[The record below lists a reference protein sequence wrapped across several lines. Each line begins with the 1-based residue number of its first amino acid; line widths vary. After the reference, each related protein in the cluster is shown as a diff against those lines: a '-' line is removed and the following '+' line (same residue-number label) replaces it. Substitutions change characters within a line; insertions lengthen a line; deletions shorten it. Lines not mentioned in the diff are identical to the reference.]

1 MMQADVFLDHEVLAA
16 GQPQKLYLMA
26 RLMSGAASPDRQR
39 RPLNLGLVID
49 RSGSMAG
56 DKISYTRQAAQFL
69 VQNLGANDTLSVVL
83 YHHDVEVLLPPQ
95 PVVHKDAVA
104 QRIGAIKTGGTTNL
118 SAGWL
123 EGCNLTAAN
132 LKPDQLNR
140 VIIMSDG
147 LANRGIT
154 EVSRLVALARQKREQ
169 GISTTTM
176 GLGTDFNEDLL
187 MAMADAG
194 GGAFYFIESPEVAP
208 LIFQEELSG
217 LLSVVGQNL
226 VIQVEFGEHV
236 EAITQLNAYP
246 AETDA
251 RLVSYRVG
259 DVFGDEIKTLVLE
272 LSLSALPSVGEFDLA
287 RLRFVYD
294 ELHDGGSERRIIEK
308 PVRVKAG
315 PAGEP
320 LPAPQKDVRRSVLLL
335 QAAQARREA
344 IQSADRGD
352 YKEAS
357 QSLHAVADAI
367 EQSGALD
374 DELNEERDALRKQAR
389 DLESGAAY
397 YDKYSRK
404 SMATQ
409 AFYTMS
415 DWHEGTQ
422 SLRTRELERAVK
434 KPAIERKPG
443 VTPAALMWNNR
454 RFPLEGDLIRVGRAA
469 QNDIVIDRRSVSR
482 FHCQITRRDD
492 GLALEDLSSTNGTFV
507 NETRLNGAHVLSV
520 GDVVRLGDEQV
531 VFHE

>member
-1 MMQADVFLDHEVLAA
+1 MQADVFLEHEVLTA
-16 GQPQKLYLMA
+16 GQTHKLYLMA
-26 RLMSGAASPDRQR
+26 RLMSGPASLDRQR

-56 DKISYTRQAAQFL
+56 DKINYTRQAAQFL
-69 VQNLGANDTLSVVL
+69 VQNLSATDRLSVVL
-83 YHHDVEVLLPPQ
+83 YHHDVEVLLPAQ
-95 PVVHKDAVA
+95 PVTHKDAIA

-123 EGCNLTAAN
+123 EGCNLVAEN
-132 LKPDQLNR
+132 LDADRLNR
-140 VIIMSDG
+140 IIIMSDG

-154 EVSRLVALARQKREQ
+154 DLSQLVALARQKYEQ

-176 GLGTDFNEDLL
+176 GLGADFNEDLL

-226 VIQVEFGEHV
+226 VIQVEFGDYV
-236 EAITQLNAYP
+236 EAVTQLNAYP
-246 AETDA
+246 VETGA
-251 RLVSYRVG
+251 GRVSYRVG
-259 DVFGDEIKTLVLE
+259 DVFGDEIKTLVLA
-272 LSLSALPSVGEFDLA
+272 LSLAALPGMGEFELA

-308 PVRVKAG
+308 PVRVKAA

-320 LPAPQKDVRRSVLLL
+320 LPEPQKDVRRSVLLL

-344 IQSADRGD
+344 ILSADQGD
-352 YKEAS
+352 YKKAS

-367 EQSGALD
+367 EQSGALT

-389 DLESGAAY
+389 DMESGAAH

-404 SMATQ
+404 FMATQ

-422 SLRTRELERAVK
+422 SLRTRELERAIK
-434 KPAIERKPG
+434 KPTIERKPG
-443 VTPAALMWNNR
+443 VTPASLTWNNR
-454 RFPLEGDLIRVGRAA
+454 QFPLDGDLIRLGRAE

-482 FHCQITRRDD
+482 FHCQITRHEE

-507 NETRLNGAHVLSV
+507 NEVRLNGLHILSV

-531 VFHE
+531 VFRE

>member
-1 MMQADVFLDHEVLAA
+1 
-16 GQPQKLYLMA
+16 
-26 RLMSGAASPDRQR
+26 
-39 RPLNLGLVID
+39 
-49 RSGSMAG
+49 
-56 DKISYTRQAAQFL
+56 
-69 VQNLGANDTLSVVL
+69 
-83 YHHDVEVLLPPQ
+83 
-95 PVVHKDAVA
+95 
-104 QRIGAIKTGGTTNL
+104 
-118 SAGWL
+118 
-123 EGCNLTAAN
+123 
-132 LKPDQLNR
+132 
-140 VIIMSDG
+140 
-147 LANRGIT
+147 
-154 EVSRLVALARQKREQ
+154 
-169 GISTTTM
+169 
-176 GLGTDFNEDLL
+176 
-187 MAMADAG
+187 
-194 GGAFYFIESPEVAP
+194 
-208 LIFQEELSG
+208 
-217 LLSVVGQNL
+217 
-226 VIQVEFGEHV
+226 
-236 EAITQLNAYP
+236 
-246 AETDA
+246 
-251 RLVSYRVG
+251 
-259 DVFGDEIKTLVLE
+259 
-272 LSLSALPSVGEFDLA
+272 
-287 RLRFVYD
+287 RFVYD

-443 VTPAALMWNNR
+443 VTPAALMWNNH

-507 NETRLNGAHVLSV
+507 NEARLNGAHVLSV